1 MATRTKKRAVKK
13 TAPKHA
19 ARKPAARKP
28 ASAKAAQTL
37 DSIFLRLRKVL
48 LPYAKHMVVKFD
60 GPGIYYLESAPVP
73 KYDTEVFFGA
83 VKTGKRFVSF
93 HLMPVDVFPEL
104 RKGLSPALKK
114 SMKGNS
120 TFNFTALEP
129 ALVRELAALARQGYQ
144 GYRRGGVFAA

>member
-1 MATRTKKRAVKK
+1 MTTRTKKRTVKK
-13 TAPKHA
+13 AARRPAAPRKAAPKPA
-19 ARKPAARKP
+19 PAKPE
-28 ASAKAAQTL
+28 TL
-37 DSIFLRLRKVL
+37 ESVFLRLRKVL

-104 RKGLSPALKK
+104 RRSLSPALKK
-114 SMKGNS
+114 RMKDNS

-129 ALVRELAALARQGYQ
+129 ATVRELAALTRQGYQ